1 MKIQKPLVVI
11 GTALTVFV
19 IGAVC
24 MVAFLRHSSNAAI
37 LTVPHVKQ
45 PYIEPVADVP
55 GLPVR
60 LKIPK
65 INVDAAVESLG
76 LTPEGD
82 LDAPK
87 GFENV
92 GWYNAGPRPGVAGSA
107 VIDGHYGRAG
117 DKPAVFDDLHT
128 LEKGDLLYVED
139 GEKGVTTFVV
149 TKLITYHPEDDAVDV
164 FRSSDGEAHLNI
176 ITCQGVWNKNQAG
189 YSDRLVVFTDLVEE

>member
-1 MKIQKPLVVI
+1 MKVQKSVVII
-11 GTALTVFV
+11 GTALAVFV
-19 IGAVC
+19 IGVVS
-24 MVAFLRHSSNAAI
+24 MVLFLRHSSHAAI
-37 LTVPHVKQ
+37 LTVPYVQQ
-45 PYIEPVADVP
+45 PHTEPVADVP

-76 LTPEGD
+76 LTTEGD
-82 LDAPK
+82 LAAPK

-92 GWYNAGPRPGVAGSA
+92 GWYNAGPRPGVTGSA

-139 GEKGVTTFVV
+139 GEKGTTTFVV
-149 TKLITYHPEDDAVDV
+149 TKLVTYRPEDDAVDV
-164 FRSSDGEAHLNI
+164 FRSSDDGAHLNI
-176 ITCQGVWNKNQAG
+176 ITCQGAWNKNQAG
-189 YSDRLVVFTDLVEE
+189 YSERLVVFTDLVEE